1 MSQEKIPANM
11 SQEKTTLEVI
21 APTVDDA
28 VQKGLAQLNLPQDAV
43 DVEVLDAGSRGLFGL
58 GSRQARIRLTIKP
71 RPEDAAQR
79 PAAQRQAAE
88 TRLPEEAAPS
98 GPVTPSAPAKAYA
111 VEESQGE
118 VETRTA
124 QERAAETAAGE
135 EDETLRVSREVVT
148 DLVDK
153 MKVRAKVTAVYR
165 PPEDESD
172 EQVVL
177 VNVEGND
184 LSILIGRRS
193 ETLNALQYISSLIIC
208 KRLDRW
214 IPLMIDVQGYRARRE
229 RQLRQ
234 MARRVAEQAIHTG
247 RRQML
252 EPMPANE
259 RRLIHLE
266 LRDHPQVATESIGE
280 EPNRKV
286 TIFLKK

>member
-1 MSQEKIPANM
+1 M

-21 APTVDDA
+21 APTVEDA

-71 RPEDAAQR
+71 SPSPVATPVSRPVVEPARSTESRLAAES
-79 PAAQRQAAE
+79 PAAGAGTKVQ
-88 TRLPEEAAPS
+88 PE
-98 GPVTPSAPAKAYA
+98 
-111 VEESQGE
+111 
-118 VETRTA
+118 A
-124 QERAAETAAGE
+124 QPAAGE
-135 EDETLRVSREVVT
+135 EDETLRVSREVVA
-148 DLVDK
+148 DLLDK
-153 MKVRAKVTAVYR
+153 MKVRAKVTAEYH
-165 PPEDESD
+165 PPEDDSE
-172 EQVVL
+172 EPVVL

-193 ETLNALQYISSLIIC
+193 ETLNAIQYISSLIIC
-208 KRLDRW
+208 KQLDRW

-234 MARRVAEQAIHTG
+234 IARRMADQAIHTG
-247 RRQML
+247 RRQVL

-266 LRDHPQVATESIGE
+266 LRDHPQVATESVGE

>member
-1 MSQEKIPANM
+1 M

-21 APTVDDA
+21 APTVEDA

-58 GSRQARIRLTIKP
+58 GSRQARIRLTIKSTVG
-71 RPEDAAQR
+71 DAAAAVSGYR
-79 PAAQRQAAE
+79 PVVEALAE
-88 TRLPEEAAPS
+88 TEKPAGEALPEEEQADAI
-98 GPVTPSAPAKAYA
+98 A
-111 VEESQGE
+111 
-118 VETRTA
+118 
-124 QERAAETAAGE
+124 E
-135 EDETLRVSREVVT
+135 EDDTLRVSREVVM
-148 DLVDK
+148 DLLEK
-153 MKVRAKVTAVYR
+153 MKVRSKVTAAYR
-165 PPEDESD
+165 PPEDDSD
-172 EQVVL
+172 EPVVL

-193 ETLNALQYISSLIIC
+193 ETLNALQYISSLIVC

-234 MARRVAEQAIHTG
+234 IARRMADQAIHTG
-247 RRQML
+247 RRQVL

-266 LRDHPQVATESIGE
+266 LRDHPEVATESVGD

>member
-1 MSQEKIPANM
+1 M

-21 APTVDDA
+21 APTVEDA

-43 DVEVLDAGSRGLFGL
+43 EVEVLDAGSKGLFGL

-71 RPEDAAQR
+71 QGGEELAPRTRPVVESR
-79 PAAQRQAAE
+79 PA
-88 TRLPEEAAPS
+88 
-98 GPVTPSAPAKAYA
+98 
-111 VEESQGE
+111 
-118 VETRTA
+118 VETHPQVEAQPPADLRPPMQSTA
-124 QERAAETAAGE
+124 VTAAA
-135 EDETLRVSREVVT
+135 EDETLRVAQEVVS
-148 DLVDK
+148 DLLNK
-153 MKVRAKVTAVYR
+153 MKVRAKVTAAYR
-165 PPEDESD
+165 ASEDE
-172 EQVVL
+172 EEEPVVMI
-177 VNVEGND
+177 NVEGND
-184 LSILIGRRS
+184 LSILIGKRS

-214 IPLMIDVQGYRARRE
+214 IPLMLDIQGYRSRRE

-234 MARRVAEQAIHTG
+234 MAQRMAEQAIHTG
-247 RRQML
+247 RKQVL

-266 LRDHPQVATESIGE
+266 LRNHPQVDTESVGE